1 MISRGNSRISIALA
15 TDVSCVL
22 NRMLLFPNVTHV
34 TVTYQHA
41 ELTCCFACEKIARV
55 CDMVRRDERPAKL
68 KKKKN
73 SINEFARVLIILS
86 QLVLGLLLAQIE

>member
-15 TDVSCVL
+15 IDMGCVL

-41 ELTCCFACEKIARV
+41 EVTCCFACEEIARV
-55 CDMVRRDERPAKL
+55 CDIVRRDERPAKL
-68 KKKKN
+68 KKTN

-86 QLVLGLLLAQIE
+86 QLVLVFCWPK